1 MRTIPDFIG
10 AFKIWAAPSKA
21 QKLLGVTG
29 TPSSRNSH
37 DAIHQIQVGFL
48 HLAVGIGGLEGQGLA
63 AAVPRLGMFG
73 VREGMGRAP
82 SPSSLEAKSPACSP
96 FDSYFDFLFS
106 ILISYFLFISIHP
119 PQSPLIFLDL
129 CCSPLSPRLSPSSPN
144 SLSSPSKP
152 VPVAASNPSCTPALL
167 AQPAASPARALPAAA
182 NIWATSGHVPLAP
195 GDSPGAPHPSPP
207 APSLR
212 MLQPRCFWGKSGY
225 FCSLLDCCEGS
236 TS

>member
-63 AAVPRLGMFG
+63 AAVPRLGIFG
-73 VREGMGRAP
+73 AREGMGRAP
-82 SPSSLEAKSPACSP
+82 SPSSLQAKSPACSP

-182 NIWATSGHVPLAP
+182 NIWQHLGMSHWPQVTAP
-195 GDSPGAPHPSPP
+195 VHPTLLRLLP
-207 APSLR
+207 ALGCSNPAVFGGN
-212 MLQPRCFWGKSGY
+212 QDI

>member
-63 AAVPRLGMFG
+63 AAVPRLGIFG
-73 VREGMGRAP
+73 AREGMGRAP
-82 SPSSLEAKSPACSP
+82 SSSSLQAKSPACSP

-106 ILISYFLFISIHP
+106 ILISYLFPSIHP
-119 PQSPLIFLDL
+119 SLPSFFLT
-129 CCSPLSPRLSPSSPN
+129 SAAPPSPRGSVPALPT
-144 SLSSPSKP
+144 LSSPSKP

-167 AQPAASPARALPAAA
+167 ARPAASPAGALPAAA

>member
-1 MRTIPDFIG
+1 MLCQPVRTIPDFIG

-63 AAVPRLGMFG
+63 AAVPRLGIFG
-73 VREGMGRAP
+73 AREGMGRAP
-82 SPSSLEAKSPACSP
+82 SPSSLQAKSPACSP

-119 PQSPLIFLDL
+119 PQSPLIFFDL

-144 SLSSPSKP
+144 SFLPEQARTCRSQQSFLHTCPAGTASCQPCPCPASSCKH
-152 VPVAASNPSCTPALL
+152 LG
-167 AQPAASPARALPAAA
+167 
-182 NIWATSGHVPLAP
+182 NIWACPTG
-195 GDSPGAPHPSPP
+195 
-207 APSLR
+207 
-212 MLQPRCFWGKSGY
+212 PR
-225 FCSLLDCCEGS
+225 
-236 TS
+236 